1 VRLQANYSEI
11 SDRKEEE
18 RRREGEGMCHR
29 SSLDSN
35 AAFSGDGRV
44 RVRVPIL
51 ELEKAMP
58 EGAKTII
65 SIER

>member
-1 VRLQANYSEI
+1 
-11 SDRKEEE
+11 
-18 RRREGEGMCHR
+18 MCHR
-29 SSLDSN
+29 SSLDSK